1 MTANNV
7 LSQLMLSLVLS
18 LSVTP
23 AESKAEDRRF
33 EAQLIWG
40 TDMEIPNDPKLK
52 KVDPELVERFHK
64 VLRKW
69 RYYYQVEKKEFVV
82 PAKKTTTVK
91 LSEKCELEVTDKGK
105 PMTEIKLFGE
115 KKLVKKVTQAVT
127 QCLVI
132 VGDDPNETFWY
143 VVLTPK

>member
-1 MTANNV
+1 MIANTL
-7 LSQLMLSLVLS
+7 LSNLLVGLVLS
-18 LSVTP
+18 LGIGAS
-23 AESKAEDRRF
+23 ESKAEDRKF

-40 TDMEIPNDPKLK
+40 TDMESNDPKLK
-52 KVDPELVERFHK
+52 KVDPELVERLQK

-69 RYYYQVEKKEFVV
+69 KYYYEVEKKPFVV
-82 PAKKTTTVK
+82 PTLKTTTVK
-91 LSEKCELEVTDKGK
+91 LSEKCELVVTDKGK
-105 PMTEIKLFGE
+105 PMTEIKLIGE

-132 VGDDPNETFWY
+132 AGDDPNETFWY